1 MMKIQLA
8 LILFAVF
15 NTANLL
21 PLQIKSECR
30 KLMMKGF
37 PFSGK
42 DSVTMPEMVKNHE
55 KTGLGADFLAYSK
68 TQFQEA
74 DQNKDGH
81 LEIDEPFADSYKKL
95 KKGEY
100 R

>member
-1 MMKIQLA
+1 MKIQLA

-21 PLQIKSECR
+21 PLKIKSECR

-42 DSVTMPEMVKNHE
+42 DSVTMSEMVKKFE
-55 KTGLGADFLAYSK
+55 KTGLGADFIAYSK
-68 TQFQEA
+68 IRFQEA

-81 LEIDEPFADSYKKL
+81 LDIYEAFADSHKIL
-95 KKGEY
+95 EKGKD